1 MHTARPR
8 IAANRGR
15 APFALGQS
23 SADRGKI
30 RAGSEGGR
38 MRIKAAVFDI
48 DGTLVPR
55 GQGSPSPAAVRA
67 LRALSQNG
75 VAVII
80 ATGRA
85 RYTAEPVLGKVRP
98 DYFVAANGC
107 DITDAAGSSIWSSRM
122 TAEEMYALVDFCE
135 DYSLPLEFVFSDA
148 YHAYVGYD
156 ALAQKYR
163 ALGADQSLMHVL
175 RDGEDQ
181 TRHLQDMPFSACA
194 AMDAQDVQRFAQRY
208 GHLGLRF
215 LAFDN
220 GWHDVLHADTDK
232 AVGVGMLLE
241 RLGIAW
247 AETAAFGDGCNDADL
262 LQAAGFGVAMANGAP
277 QLRALADLVAP
288 AANEDG
294 VARVVEEYLLSEDG
308 F

>member
-1 MHTARPR
+1 
-8 IAANRGR
+8 
-15 APFALGQS
+15 
-23 SADRGKI
+23 
-30 RAGSEGGR
+30 

-55 GQGSPSPAAVRA
+55 GRGVPSPATAQA
-67 LRALSQNG
+67 LHALSQSG

-85 RYTAEPVLGKVRP
+85 RYTAEPVLGGIRP

-107 DITDAAGSSIWSSRM
+107 DITDAAGRPIWSSRM
-122 TAEEMYALVDFCE
+122 TEQEMYALVDFCE
-135 DYSLPLEFVFSDA
+135 DYSLPLEFIFGDA

-156 ALAQKYR
+156 ALAQRYSR
-163 ALGADQSLMHVL
+163 FGADHSLARVL

-194 AMDAQDVQRFAQRY
+194 AMQAGDVQRFTQKY

-215 LAFDN
+215 LAFAE
-220 GWHDVLHADTDK
+220 GWYDILRADADK

-247 AETAAFGDGCNDADL
+247 DETAAFGDGSNDAGM
-262 LQAAGFGVAMANGAP
+262 LQAAGLGVAMANGPAG
-277 QLRALADLVAP
+277 LRALADLVAP
-288 AANEDG
+288 DAGEDG
-294 VARVVEEYLLSEDG
+294 VARVVKEYLLENSASIADPIR
-308 F
+308 

>member
-1 MHTARPR
+1 
-8 IAANRGR
+8 
-15 APFALGQS
+15 
-23 SADRGKI
+23 
-30 RAGSEGGR
+30 

-55 GQGSPSPAAVRA
+55 GQGIPSPATVQA
-67 LRALSQNG
+67 LRALSQSG

-85 RYTAEPVLGKVRP
+85 RYTAEPVLGALRP

-107 DITDAAGSSIWSSRM
+107 DITDAAGHSIWSSRM

-148 YHAYVGYD
+148 YHAYVGYEG
-156 ALAQKYR
+156 LAQRYNNF
-163 ALGADQSLMHVL
+163 GADRSLANFL

-194 AMDAQDVQRFAQRY
+194 AMEEQDVQRFAQRY

-215 LAFDN
+215 LAFAN
-220 GWHDVLHADTDK
+220 GWYDILRADADK
-232 AVGVGMLLE
+232 AVGVGKLLE
-241 RLGIAW
+241 LLCIDW
-247 AETAAFGDGCNDADL
+247 SETAAFGDGSNDAGL
-262 LQAAGFGVAMANGAP
+262 LRSAGLGVAMANGSDG
-277 QLRALADLVAP
+277 LRALADLVAP
-288 AANEDG
+288 AADEDG
-294 VARVVEEYLLSEDG
+294 VARVVEQYLL
-308 F
+308 